1 MGLLF
6 HFYLKNLEWDSCS
19 IFTLRIRSGI
29 LVPFLPKESGVGILF
44 HLTSGTPS
52 GGSTM
57 FMMSLIN
64 LQVKNSSF
72 IILELVF
79 VLHTF
84 NKREQHCQAYFVFQQ
99 YWYNWNFT
107 IHTAHWRTHERK
119 PMTTT
124 TYCHFLS
131 MSSVWATPDLYF
143 RILYRAH
150 EKKKTTTTYCSFLS
164 MSSVWTNPDLYFR
177 ILYRAHEKNQ
187 MTMTTYCSFL
197 SMSSVWANPD
207 LYFRIL

>member
-1 MGLLF
+1 M
-6 HFYLKNLEWDSCS
+6 
-19 IFTLRIRSGI
+19 
-29 LVPFLPKESGVGILF
+29 GILF

-150 EKKKTTTTYCSFLS
+150 EKKMTTTTYCSFLS
-164 MSSVWTNPDLYFR
+164 MSSVWATLTCTSEFCPQLWLSWDWVTRWPEHNKKLDESYTS
-177 ILYRAHEKNQ
+177 E
-187 MTMTTYCSFL
+187 FL
-197 SMSSVWANPD
+197 FKFIN
-207 LYFRIL
+207 